1 MATKRKPK
9 SNDSTDLYLYGERV
23 KGKKAIENIQAAGG
37 VDKYAARAHGKPGGL
52 REYNAG
58 LSRLSKPIGGATP
71 ARTSTSSG
79 GNGAL
84 YTRLM
89 GHIGGGLKRGS
100 K

>member
-1 MATKRKPK
+1 MAVKRKPK
-9 SNDSTDLYLYGERV
+9 QTGDDGMDRYLANERL
-23 KGKKAIENIQAAGG
+23 KGKRVIADVKSAGG
-37 VDKYAARAHGKPGGL
+37 LSNYLSQGG
-52 REYNAG
+52 
-58 LSRLSKPIGGATP
+58 STTP
-71 ARTSTSSG
+71 TRTSNSSG